1 MPIDGMNRDKY
12 LKLKFGSLEKA
23 LSIYNN
29 IADEGRLINIY
40 FQFKKIKVTPNSFL
54 SHKLLAFAFNK
65 NKQNEVLESLF
76 YYYFIEG
83 ENIGDL
89 NTLIQ
94 IAKQTTI
101 YEEGIE
107 NYLLSNEDTENLLN
121 EENQARA
128 IGINGVPCFIFDKEF
143 VVNGAQ
149 PKENLIDIINS
160 IKKNV

>member
-1 MPIDGMNRDKY
+1 MSIDGMNRDKY
-12 LKLKFGSLEKA
+12 LQLKFGSLEKA

-29 IADEGRLINIY
+29 IEDEGRLINIY

-54 SHKLLAFAFNK
+54 SHKLLAYAYTK
-65 NKQNEVLESLF
+65 NKQKEVLEYLF
-76 YYYFIEG
+76 YHYFIEG
-83 ENIGDL
+83 KNIGDL

-94 IAKQTTI
+94 IAKQTTV

-107 NYLLSNEDTENLLN
+107 NYLLSNEDNTNLLN
-121 EENQARA
+121 EEKQART

-149 PKENLIDIINS
+149 PTENFINIINS

>member
-1 MPIDGMNRDKY
+1 MPVDGMNRDKY

-94 IAKQTTI
+94 IAKQATV
-101 YEEGIE
+101 YEKGIE
-107 NYLLSNEDTENLLN
+107 NYLLSNEDTTNLFN
-121 EENQARA
+121 EEEQARA

>member
-149 PKENLIDIINS
+149 PKENFIDIINS